1 MKLNKAHLK
10 NREKGSSHN
19 CLFKKCL
26 KFYRCPLLRAET
38 EQVSS
43 EAGLMV
49 YGGKG
54 KSGLDFSRNWPVP
67 LVHKEA
73 RRKKETTFQ
82 K

>member
-1 MKLNKAHLK
+1 M
-10 NREKGSSHN
+10 
-19 CLFKKCL
+19 
-26 KFYRCPLLRAET
+26 KFYRCPLLRAEK

-49 YGGKG
+49 YGGEG

-73 RRKKETTFQ
+73 RRKRRPRFKNKHKPQ
-82 K
+82 NQHC